1 MWTVSDNFPKSK
13 FSSLLL
19 HCITDL
25 HIMCH
30 WVIHGCINDSVI
42 FLLNRILIW
51 GGGVV
56 WSIWARFI
64 TTMYLTGQHV
74 YFNSI
79 CHISPICEQTLCLDE
94 KLSTGKLET
103 YLKLEMEVDRIDAEC
118 LLTGLPRFDRMIFDL
133 CISWPTIL
141 ICAVIEQILVC
152 GAESDWGV
160 KEEGKK

>member
-1 MWTVSDNFPKSK
+1 MHCSVIAPTTSVWTVSDNFPKSM

-25 HIMCH
+25 HIMCY

-64 TTMYLTGQHV
+64 TTMYLTGQHI

-79 CHISPICEQTLCLDE
+79 CHISPICERTLCLDE

-103 YLKLEMEVDRIDAEC
+103 YLKPEMEVAFGQPDQVCQD
-118 LLTGLPRFDRMIFDL
+118 LTEW
-133 CISWPTIL
+133 SL
-141 ICAVIEQILVC
+141 ICALVDQRYW
-152 GAESDWGV
+152 SV
-160 KEEGKK
+160 H